1 MLDVGTQSALAWSIF
16 EQKAMKNCLFPLLE
30 SNSHGHKPEF
40 GVQKAQRPNFL
51 SPDLIRR
58 AYCEPSC

>member
-40 GVQKAQRPNFL
+40 GVQKAQ
-51 SPDLIRR
+51 
-58 AYCEPSC
+58 

>member
-30 SNSHGHKPEF
+30 FNSQRHKLEF
-40 GVQKAQRPNFL
+40 GMQKAQRPNFIAT
-51 SPDLIRR
+51 DLTHR
-58 AYCEPSC
+58 AYGEPSY